1 MIGKSRRLIVGS
13 AGSSNSFGTIQSVR
27 DHYGDSV
34 FVIAT
39 DTNPRELV
47 AASLL
52 ADAFVRVPLA
62 RSPEFPEAL
71 RAIAAS
77 YPGAHYLPIHD
88 EEIEVAARLAA
99 EGTLPPGLELISPP
113 YNIVR
118 LCSDKWAMHQWLGAN
133 GLPSPETA
141 LATLAA
147 AEKMRRPMI
156 LKPREGTGSR
166 DVRLIHD
173 TAELAGIDPNR
184 WLVQERLHM
193 PEVAIDVFLSRN
205 AGVFCCVCRENIERR
220 LGFPTLK
227 YRMFND
233 PILGNIA
240 EGLARRLPIFGS
252 FLCQV
257 MRDAASRWQIID
269 VNPRVGNATR
279 VSAVLGVDFAA
290 ANLADFW
297 CEPAVA
303 VLTPLTGEHY
313 VVRQYANYVTSSNKD
328 SRS

>member
-1 MIGKSRRLIVGS
+1 
-13 AGSSNSFGTIQSVR
+13 
-27 DHYGDSV
+27 
-34 FVIAT
+34 
-39 DTNPRELV
+39 
-47 AASLL
+47 
-52 ADAFVRVPLA
+52 
-62 RSPEFPEAL
+62 
-71 RAIAAS
+71 
-77 YPGAHYLPIHD
+77 
-88 EEIEVAARLAA
+88 
-99 EGTLPPGLELISPP
+99 
-113 YNIVR
+113 
-118 LCSDKWAMHQWLGAN
+118 
-133 GLPSPETA
+133 
-141 LATLAA
+141 
-147 AEKMRRPMI
+147 MI
-156 LKPREGTGSR
+156 LFDSAATNGRCTSGSGRTGCPRPKPREGTGSR

-279 VSAVLGVDFAA
+279 MSAVLGVDFAV

-297 CEPAVA
+297 GEPAET

-313 VVRQYANYVTSSNKD
+313 VVRQFANYVTS
-328 SRS
+328 